1 MAMSVV
7 IPFRALRPVRSF
19 VKDVASLPYD
29 VLNRDEARALVSGN
43 AVSFLRVEKSEIDL
57 EPPENEAPDKI
68 FAKARQ
74 NLDNLVRQGVIF
86 QEATPCFYIYRQ
98 RMGAHE
104 QTGIVGCASVSEYES
119 GRIKKH
125 ELTRADKEL
134 ERTRHV
140 GTVNA
145 QTGPVFLAYRSTEC
159 LDRLIEGFK
168 AGSPEYDFT
177 ADDGIVHTV
186 WVVSE
191 PAEIRNLGEGLK
203 KLEAL
208 YIADGHHR
216 AAAACSVCRSRREG
230 NPHHRGDEPYNFF
243 LSVIFPHDQLRIM
256 DYNRAVRDLHGLDRE
271 TFFRKVEEKF
281 EIRPDFSRKS
291 PEAFHHFGMYLDGR
305 WYQLVARENLCDEA
319 DPIGSLDVSLL
330 QTHLLE
336 PLLGIQDPRTDQRID
351 FIGGIRGMEEL
362 ERLVDAKKFSVAF
375 SLYPTTLEQLMAVA
389 DAGLV
394 MPPKST
400 WFEPKLRSG
409 IFVHSLT

>member
-1 MAMSVV
+1 MSVV
-7 IPFRALRPVRSF
+7 IPFRALRPACSF

-29 VLNRDEARALVSGN
+29 VLNRDEARALASGN
-43 AVSFLRVEKSEIDL
+43 PLSFLRVEKSEIDL
-57 EPPENEAPDKI
+57 EPPESQAPEKI
-68 FAKARQ
+68 FAKARE
-74 NLDNLVRQGVIF
+74 NLDNLLRQGVVF
-86 QEATPCFYIYRQ
+86 QEETPCFYIYRQ

-119 GRIKKH
+119 GLIKKH

-140 GTVNA
+140 DTVDA
-145 QTGPVFLAYRSTEC
+145 QTGPVFLTYRSTEV
-159 LDRLIEGFK
+159 LDRLVEGFK

-186 WVVSE
+186 WVVSD
-191 PAEIRNLGEGLK
+191 PADVRKLAEGLK
-203 KLEAL
+203 TLETL

-216 AAAACSVCRSRREG
+216 AAAACSVCRSRREN
-230 NPHHRGDEPYNFF
+230 NPGHRGDEPYNFF
-243 LSVIFPHDQLRIM
+243 LSVIFPHSQLRIM

-271 TFFRKVEEKF
+271 TFLRKVGEKF

-291 PEAFHHFGMYLDGR
+291 PEAFHSFGMYLDGK
-305 WYQLVARENLCDEA
+305 WHQLMARKNLCDEA
-319 DPIGSLDVSLL
+319 DPIGRLDVSLL
-330 QTHLLE
+330 QNHLLG
-336 PLLGIQDPRTDQRID
+336 PVLGIMDPRTDQRID
-351 FIGGIRGMEEL
+351 FIGGIRGMAEL
-362 ERLVDAKKFSVAF
+362 ERLVDSGNFAVAF
-375 SLYPTTLEQLMAVA
+375 SLFPTTLEQLMAVA

-409 IFVHSLT
+409 LFVHRLK

>member
-1 MAMSVV
+1 MSIV
-7 IPFRALRPVRSF
+7 IPFKALRPGRSF

-29 VLNRDEARALVSGN
+29 VLNRDEARALASGN
-43 AVSFLRVEKSEIDL
+43 PVSFLRVEKSEIDVN
-57 EPPENEAPDKI
+57 PPDDVPEKI
-68 FAKARQ
+68 FEKARE
-74 NLDNLVRQGVIF
+74 NLDNLVRQGVMF
-86 QEATPCFYIYRQ
+86 QEESPCFYIYRQ

-119 GRIKKH
+119 GQIKKH

-134 ERTRHV
+134 ERTSHV
-140 GTVNA
+140 DTVNA
-145 QTGPVFLAYRSTEC
+145 QTGPVFLTYRATEEI
-159 LDRLIEGFK
+159 DRLVEGFK

-177 ADDGIVHTV
+177 AADGIVHTV
-186 WVVSE
+186 WVVSKTE
-191 PAEIRNLGEGLK
+191 DIRSLSEGLK

-243 LSVIFPHDQLRIM
+243 LSVIFPHNQLRIM
-256 DYNRAVRDLHGLDRE
+256 DYNRAVRDLHGLE
-271 TFFRKVEEKF
+271 KVAFLHKVEEKF
-281 EIRPDFSRKS
+281 EIRPDFNRKS
-291 PEAFHHFGMYLDGR
+291 PEAFHSFGMYMDGR
-305 WYQLVARENLCDEA
+305 WYQLMARENLCDES
-319 DPIGSLDVSLL
+319 DPIGSLDVSIL
-330 QTHLLE
+330 QTHLLG

-362 ERLVDAKKFSVAF
+362 ERLVDSGKFAVAF
-375 SLYPTTLEQLMAVA
+375 SLFPTTLDQLMAVA

-409 IFVHSLT
+409 IFVHSLK

>member
-1 MAMSVV
+1 MSIV
-7 IPFRALRPVRSF
+7 IPFKALRPGRSF

-29 VLNRDEARALVSGN
+29 VLNRDEARALASGN
-43 AVSFLRVEKSEIDL
+43 PVSFLRVEKSEIDVN
-57 EPPENEAPDKI
+57 PPDDEVPEKI
-68 FAKARQ
+68 FEKARE
-74 NLDNLVRQGVIF
+74 NLDNLVRQGVTF
-86 QEATPCFYIYRQ
+86 QEESPCFYIYRQ
-98 RMGAHE
+98 RMGTHE

-119 GRIKKH
+119 GWIKKH

-140 GTVNA
+140 DTVNA
-145 QTGPVFLAYRSTEC
+145 QTGPVFLTYRATEEI
-159 LDRLIEGFK
+159 DRLVEGFK

-177 ADDGIVHTV
+177 AADGIVHTV
-186 WVVSE
+186 WVVSKTE
-191 PAEIRNLGEGLK
+191 DIRSLSEGLK

-243 LSVIFPHDQLRIM
+243 LSVIFPHNQLRIM
-256 DYNRAVRDLHGLDRE
+256 DYNRAVRDLHGLE
-271 TFFRKVEEKF
+271 KEAFLHKVEEKF
-281 EIRPDFSRKS
+281 EIRPDFNRKS
-291 PEAFHHFGMYLDGR
+291 PEAFHSFGMYMDGR
-305 WYQLVARENLCDEA
+305 WYQLMARKNLCDES
-319 DPIGSLDVSLL
+319 DPIGSLDVSIL
-330 QTHLLE
+330 QTHLLG

-362 ERLVDAKKFSVAF
+362 ERLVNSGKFAVAF
-375 SLYPTTLEQLMAVA
+375 SLFPTTLDQLMAVA

-409 IFVHSLT
+409 IFVHSLK